1 MSIYCQLKQRI
12 IQKISKSFRFIID
25 TYGRKREEFTNVF
38 FGTNVGT
45 HGGCTTKLAIV
56 VSVCL
61 DVYSG
66 GRFDALFKAS
76 KAAFENIMG
85 WLDGT
90 YFNTTHKTILKR
102 SCGLP

>member
-1 MSIYCQLKQRI
+1 MSIYYQLKQRI
-12 IQKISKSFRFIID
+12 IQKISKSLSLSL
-25 TYGRKREEFTNVF
+25 THMGEREEVTNVF

-61 DVYSG
+61 DVYSR

-90 YFNTTHKTILKR
+90 YLNTTHKTILER
-102 SCGLP
+102 SCGLS